1 LAPGIDLFEIEEA
14 EQLMRKVVVML
25 SILSIVAMIAWKVT
39 QPVREQK
46 ARRAELLLTSDAAN
60 LDRVVRIWG
69 DDWLG
74 YLIFRSRRFQTEM
87 QRYRLGVRYDLVF
100 DFKERFR
107 GLENGSCDFVA
118 ATIDSYLSDGEESGF
133 PGVIT
138 WVIDESYG
146 ADAIIGGPNVK
157 SIDAL
162 NQTKLKGALVGF
174 SPSEF
179 LLKAQVANFR
189 MNALLPRV
197 AGFRVDKEE
206 DAYAALAKG
215 NVDFAVLWEPFVSQ
229 ALKEINGA
237 TRLLDSSQTKGI
249 IVDVAIGSRKALA
262 GDPAL
267 GEKVARAYF
276 DTLNYYLDHA
286 DEFRELASADS
297 KKDAATAGAML
308 DGIKF
313 VPFSENCSSWF
324 GLDAKSPEEGVVDAI
339 NRIAR
344 ILGEVGDVKDDPF
357 NGNPF
362 SIVNSKPLRT
372 LNEAPAELLANEVK
386 MPGPTPLPGGAAFF
400 RRLSDEE
407 WKRAAAKTVG
417 TLVDEPIIFG
427 SGSSGVPEDFE
438 PTLRDAL
445 YRLAHYPKYRVI
457 VSGYVS
463 PGDDPQ
469 ADQQLSEERA
479 LTIKR
484 YLVEQGGV
492 QEDRI
497 FAQGLGST
505 DLPTKL
511 PDESD
516 AAWKRRARRAKIYL
530 AQEP

>member
-1 LAPGIDLFEIEEA
+1 
-14 EQLMRKVVVML
+14 MRKLIVAL
-25 SILSIVAMIAWKVT
+25 SICAIVAMIAWKIT
-39 QPVREQK
+39 QPVRERK

-60 LDRVVRIWG
+60 LDRVVRVWG

-74 YLIFRSRRFQTEM
+74 YLIFRSRRFQKEM
-87 QRYRLGVRYDLVF
+87 QQYRLGVRYDLVF
-100 DFKERFR
+100 DFNERFR
-107 GLENGSCDFVA
+107 GLDKGDCDFVA
-118 ATIDSYLSDGEESGF
+118 ATIDSYLANGEASGY

-146 ADAIIGGPNVK
+146 ADAIIGGPKVK
-157 SIDAL
+157 SVDAL
-162 NQTKLKGALVGF
+162 NQPNLQGALVGF

-215 NVDFAVLWEPFVSQ
+215 KADFAVLWEPFVSQ
-229 ALKEINGA
+229 ALKEIGGT
-237 TRLLDSSQTKGI
+237 TRLLDSGQTKGI
-249 IVDVAIGSRKALA
+249 VVDVAIASRKALA
-262 GDPAL
+262 SDPGLA
-267 GEKVARAYF
+267 EKVARAYF
-276 DTLNYYLDHA
+276 NSLHYYLDHA
-286 DEFRELASADS
+286 DEFRELAAADS
-297 KKDAATAGAML
+297 KKDAATASTML

-313 VPFSENCSSWF
+313 VPFAENCGAWF
-324 GLDAKSPEEGVVDAI
+324 GLNAKSPEDGLVDAI

-344 ILGEVGDVKDDPF
+344 ILGEVGDLKGDPF

-372 LNEAPAELLANEVK
+372 LSEAPAELLASEVK
-386 MPGPTPLPGGAAFF
+386 TPGPSPMPGGAAFF
-400 RRLSDEE
+400 RRLSDDE
-407 WKRAAAKTVG
+407 WKRAATKIVG

-427 SGSSGVPEDFE
+427 SGSSGVPEDFQ
-438 PTLRDAL
+438 PALRDAL
-445 YRLAHYPKYRVI
+445 YKLAHYPKYRVI
-457 VSGYVS
+457 INGYVS
-463 PGDDPQ
+463 PGNDPQ

-479 LTIKR
+479 QGIKR
-484 YLVEQGGV
+484 YLIEEGGV

-505 DLPTKL
+505 DLPAML

-530 AQEP
+530 TQEP